1 MQVLVK
7 TVTGKTL
14 TLEMESSDTIDYVK
28 AKIKDEEGIPPEQQ
42 RLVFAGKQLE
52 DGQALADFSI
62 RKKKKSKPLELALL
76 QVDDADAPPKQ
87 LGNIIDR
94 KCLRLFILG
103 VWYYYNTRKLCCR
116 CPKSRI
122 GNTSCLYES

>member
-14 TLEMESSDTIDYVK
+14 TLEMESSDTIDHVK
-28 AKIKDEEGIPPEQQ
+28 AKIKDQEGITPEQQ

-52 DGQALADFSI
+52 DGQTLADFSI
-62 RKKKKSKPLELALL
+62 HKKKKNKPLELALL

-87 LGNIIDR
+87 LGNII
-94 KCLRLFILG
+94 
-103 VWYYYNTRKLCCR
+103 
-116 CPKSRI
+116 
-122 GNTSCLYES
+122 

>member
-14 TLEMESSDTIDYVK
+14 TLEMESSDTIDFVK

-52 DGQALADFSI
+52 DGQALADFCI

-76 QVDDADAPPKQ
+76 QVDDADAPPIQ
-87 LGNIIDR
+87 LGNII
-94 KCLRLFILG
+94 
-103 VWYYYNTRKLCCR
+103 
-116 CPKSRI
+116 
-122 GNTSCLYES
+122 